1 MRSSDVVIMLLASAV
16 VVLACAQQ
24 KPQTVIV
31 GPSPPVEVAF
41 EAHGTTEGPP
51 GSVEAPSGNAEAPSP
66 GVETAPVHPGTKNQP
81 PDIKLKLGHFTDKRH
96 NIGLVID
103 RTGHEAKLRFDG
115 SADVMKLDPMRSS
128 GRIDYV
134 KTISQT
140 VLKVWDDGL
149 VSVFVPG
156 THESIDVVRDA
167 DADPL

>member
-1 MRSSDVVIMLLASAV
+1 MRSTDVVIMVLASAV
-16 VVLACAQQ
+16 VILACAQP

-31 GPSPPVEVAF
+31 GPPPPVEVAF

-51 GSVEAPSGNAEAPSP
+51 GSVEAPTSG
-66 GVETAPVHPGTKNQP
+66 GTVETAPVSPHPTTKNQP
-81 PDIKLKLGHFTDKRH
+81 PDIKLKLGHFTDRRH

-115 SADVMKLDPMRSS
+115 SGEVMKLDPMRSS

-140 VLKVWDDGL
+140 VLEVWDSGR
-149 VSVFVPG
+149 VTVYVPG
-156 THESIDVVRDA
+156 ANDSIDVVRDA

>member
-51 GSVEAPSGNAEAPSP
+51 GSVEPSP
-66 GVETAPVHPGTKNQP
+66 GGSVETVPVQPGGKTKNQP
-81 PDIKLKLGHFTDKRH
+81 PDIKLKLGHFTDRRH

-103 RTGHEAKLRFDG
+103 RTGTEAKVRFDG
-115 SADVMKLDPMRSS
+115 SAEVMKLDPMRSS

-140 VLKVWDDGL
+140 VLEVWDNGR
-149 VSVFVPG
+149 VSVYVPG
-156 THESIDVVRDA
+156 TNDSIDVVRDA

>member
-16 VVLACAQQ
+16 VVLACAQP

-31 GPSPPVEVAF
+31 GPPPAVAVEF
-41 EAHGTTEGPP
+41 EAHGTEGPP
-51 GSVEAPSGNAEAPSP
+51 GSVEAPPPST
-66 GVETAPVHPGTKNQP
+66 GGHVENAPVQLGPTTKNQA
-81 PDIKLKLGHFTDKRH
+81 PDIKLKLGHFTDRRH

-134 KTISQT
+134 KTINNT
-140 VLKVWDDGL
+140 VLEVWDNGR
-149 VSVFVPG
+149 VTVWVPG
-156 THESIDVVRDA
+156 ANESIDVVRDA

>member
-1 MRSSDVVIMLLASAV
+1 MRSSDVVIMLLAGAV
-16 VVLACAQQ
+16 VVLACAQH

-31 GPSPPVEVAF
+31 GPPPPVAVEF

-51 GSVEAPSGNAEAPSP
+51 GGVEAPPSGD
-66 GVETAPVHPGTKNQP
+66 VETPPTVAVATTKNQP
-81 PDIKLKLGHFTDKRH
+81 PDVKLKLGHFTDRRH

-115 SADVMKLDPMRSS
+115 SAEVMKLDPMRSS

-134 KTISQT
+134 KTINST
-140 VLKVWDDGL
+140 VLEVWDDGR
-149 VSVFVPG
+149 VTVWVPG
-156 THESIDVVRDA
+156 TKESIDVVRDA

>member
-31 GPSPPVEVAF
+31 GPSPPIEVAF

-51 GSVEAPSGNAEAPSP
+51 GSVEAPSPGGN
-66 GVETAPVHPGTKNQP
+66 VETAPVQPRPGTKNQP

-115 SADVMKLDPMRSS
+115 SAEVMKLDPMRSS
-128 GRIDYV
+128 GRMDYV

-140 VLKVWDDGL
+140 VLEVWDNGR
-149 VSVFVPG
+149 VSVYVPG
-156 THESIDVVRDA
+156 TTDSIDVVRDA

>member
-31 GPSPPVEVAF
+31 GPSPPIEVAF

-51 GSVEAPSGNAEAPSP
+51 GSVEAPSP
-66 GVETAPVHPGTKNQP
+66 GGSVETAPVQPRPGTKNQP

-115 SADVMKLDPMRSS
+115 SAEVMKLDPMRSS
-128 GRIDYV
+128 GRMDYV

-140 VLKVWDDGL
+140 VLEVWDNGR
-149 VSVFVPG
+149 VSVYVPG
-156 THESIDVVRDA
+156 THDSIDVVRDA